1 LVPDWLP
8 FTCCFKIGDDLSTIT
23 RRGEMGT
30 SVPVFGLR
38 PTRCFFLR
46 TRNDPKDESLTRRL
60 VREVSP
66 HRRPW
71 SPAGA
76 SAGTDNAPLSPLN
89 VGLSRS
95 FGETSGWDARSELE
109 VMFASGHFSDHR
121 AVQTDARFAATA
133 DISGEAAQVR
143 FGPTTGRFL
152 QRERCA
158 TAGEMGFPAREFLM
172 GTETNST

>member
-1 LVPDWLP
+1 
-8 FTCCFKIGDDLSTIT
+8 
-23 RRGEMGT
+23 MGT
-30 SVPVFGLR
+30 SVPVFGFL
-38 PTRCFFLR
+38 PTPCFFLR

-109 VMFASGHFSDHR
+109 VMFASGHFSDLR

-152 QRERCA
+152 LRERC
-158 TAGEMGFPAREFLM
+158 G
-172 GTETNST
+172 